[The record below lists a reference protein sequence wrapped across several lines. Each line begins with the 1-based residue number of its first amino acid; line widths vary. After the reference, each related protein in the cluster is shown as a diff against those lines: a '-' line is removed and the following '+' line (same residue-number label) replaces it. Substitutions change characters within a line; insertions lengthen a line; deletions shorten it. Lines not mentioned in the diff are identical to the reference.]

1 MSDGQK
7 TVLITGCSSGI
18 GYASAHVMRERGW
31 RVFPAC
37 RKEADVA
44 RLREEGFEAVRID
57 YADTDSILN
66 GLAEVLEATGGRL
79 DGLFNNG
86 AQGLPGPVEDVP
98 TEALRAVFEVNVF
111 GQHELTRRVIPVMR
125 AQGSG
130 RIVFTSSVLGFIV
143 YPWRGGYNASKFALE
158 GLVQTLRIEM
168 RDTPIRVSVIQ
179 PGPIKTKI
187 IHNAA
192 PQFDKWVDWENSARA
207 EQYRDSLLEKL
218 YNPSPP
224 GIFTR
229 PPEVVAKALAHA
241 LESRR
246 PRPVYMI
253 TVPTR
258 VSNVLKRLLPWRL
271 HDWLLARA

>member
-1 MSDGQK
+1 MAQK
-7 TVLITGCSSGI
+7 SLLITGCSSGI
-18 GYASAHVMRERGW
+18 GYASAHFMRDRGW

-37 RKEADVA
+37 RKVEDVA

-66 GLAEVLEATGGRL
+66 GLAEVLEATGGTL

-86 AQGLPGPVEDVP
+86 AMGLPGPVEDIP
-98 TEALRAVFEVNVF
+98 TEGLREIFEVNFF

-143 YPWRGGYNASKFALE
+143 YKWRGAYNASKFALE

-168 RDTPIRVSVIQ
+168 RDSPIRVSVIQ
-179 PGPIKTKI
+179 PGPIQTNI
-187 IHNAA
+187 IAKA
-192 PQFDKWVDWENSARA
+192 GPQFDKWVDWENSARA
-207 EQYRDSLLEKL
+207 EQYRDELLAKL
-218 YNPSPP
+218 YDPRPP
-224 GIFTR
+224 TLFTR
-229 PPEVVAKALAHA
+229 PPEAVAKLLAHA
-241 LESRR
+241 LEARN
-246 PRPVYMI
+246 PRPNYMI

-258 VSNVLKRLLPWRL
+258 VSNVLKRVMPVRL
-271 HDWLLARA
+271 HDWLLSKA